1 MKEGQCPFLEVTTVT
16 FCKAFPMRKMIPVD
30 KNSQQKG
37 MCNGSGFRKCMIY
50 KDRGGRVEEVDS
62 IRGFIRRPDFYL
74 HPRHVWVS
82 PSEESRTKV
91 KVGIDDFAQ
100 KLIGRIDRISLPA
113 EGTIVKENSICMIL
127 HSGERTVKM
136 VAPID
141 GVVASANPGLATDPS
156 IVNRSPYEEGW
167 ILGLTSTGEG
177 IKRLLHGGAA
187 KSWFEWEVE
196 KLQRLLSPGVGAT
209 AADGGES
216 LADIGS
222 RLNETQW
229 AALTAA
235 FFG

>member
-16 FCKAFPMRKMIPVD
+16 FCKAFPLRKMIPVD
-30 KNSQQKG
+30 KNSRQKG
-37 MCNGSGFRKCMIY
+37 MCNGSGFHKCMIY
-50 KDRGGRVEEVDS
+50 KDRGPRGEEFDS
-62 IRGFIRRPDFYL
+62 TRGFVQKPDYYQ

-82 PSEESRTKV
+82 VPEDSRTRV

-100 KLIGRIDRISLPA
+100 KLIGKIDRISLPA
-113 EGTIVKENSICMIL
+113 EGSIIKENSICMIL
-127 HSGERTVKM
+127 HSGGRKVKM

-141 GVVASANPGLATDPS
+141 GVVTATNPVIVSDPS
-156 IVNRSPYEEGW
+156 SVNRSPYEDGW
-167 ILGLTSTGEG
+167 LLAVTATGEG

-187 KSWFEWEVE
+187 RSWFEWEVE
-196 KLQRLLSPGVGAT
+196 KLQRFFSPGLGAT

-222 RLNETQW
+222 RLSDAQW
-229 AALTAA
+229 TGLTAL

>member
-30 KNSQQKG
+30 KNSLRKG

-50 KDRGGRVEEVDS
+50 KDRGVRVEEVDR
-62 IRGFIRRPDFYL
+62 IRGFAQRPDYYL
-74 HPRHVWVS
+74 HPRHVWVA
-82 PSEESRTKV
+82 PSEEDRSLLR
-91 KVGIDDFAQ
+91 VGLDDFAQ
-100 KLIGRIDRISLPA
+100 KLIGKIDRISLPA
-113 EGTIVKENSICMIL
+113 EGSIIKENSICMIV
-127 HSGERTVKM
+127 HSGARTVRM

-141 GVVASANPGLATDPS
+141 GVVGSPNPKVVAEPAL
-156 IVNRSPYEEGW
+156 VNRSPYADGW
-167 ILGLTSTGEG
+167 ILSLTSTGEG

-187 KSWFEWEVE
+187 RSWFEWEVE
-196 KLQRLLSPGVGAT
+196 KLQRMVSPGVGAT

-229 AALTAA
+229 VALTGM